1 MKIKNPNIRLILD
14 SHVQD
19 WFLKEK
25 ERQERR
31 KIPLIVISRIRGAGG
46 LLVAEVLSRRLGW
59 PYYDKNMIRE
69 IAALAGTAEQTV
81 DFLDER
87 DRNTFQE
94 FANIFSQAPEV
105 SQQDYVDHLTR
116 FVHTLA
122 KTGQSILVGRG
133 ANFMVTSRD
142 ALRVRLIAEFE
153 RCLQLAAEEYGMDRK
168 EASELLPKWNREQE
182 AFVKRYFGHDIND
195 PRHYDIVINMTHITV
210 EGAADLIVSTYKQR
224 FPNVL

>member
-94 FANIFSQAPEV
+94 FANIFSQKIEGTFALLNKYLLVMPLTVIYVRIEYDLV
-105 SQQDYVDHLTR
+105 LQSQGS
-116 FVHTLA
+116 
-122 KTGQSILVGRG
+122 K
-133 ANFMVTSRD
+133 
-142 ALRVRLIAEFE
+142 
-153 RCLQLAAEEYGMDRK
+153 
-168 EASELLPKWNREQE
+168 
-182 AFVKRYFGHDIND
+182 
-195 PRHYDIVINMTHITV
+195 
-210 EGAADLIVSTYKQR
+210 
-224 FPNVL
+224 